1 LDVSVGLNARLF
13 YLYLNSQAGVGR
25 ETKMAFVKTVLE
37 SFTPVLEKSALF
49 VEKIEIDWLEPDH
62 RFLLHI
68 RLQLNTP
75 YHIFS

>member
-1 LDVSVGLNARLF
+1 
-13 YLYLNSQAGVGR
+13 
-25 ETKMAFVKTVLE
+25 MAFVKTVLE